1 MIMVIVIRLVNK
13 LGFYYLCLI
22 KWGLVKI
29 LLVNSDIEWGCWIF
43 DIICLCNSLEK
54 K

>member
-29 LLVNSDIEWGCWIF
+29 LLVNSDIGWGFWYLILIVCVIV
-43 DIICLCNSLEK
+43 
-54 K
+54 